1 MIMRHALLA
10 KVLKSLGKVAV
21 IGLLATSAFA
31 ANSPALTAYQVDLSK
46 TSVSGLS
53 SGAFMA
59 VQFQVA
65 YSSMLVGAGVVAGG
79 PFYCAGFSPFT
90 PFVVN
95 ATTICMNPLPGFAP
109 DAGALLEQAR
119 IFVKLGDIDDVGNL
133 KNGKFYV
140 FSGTADKVVTTAV
153 VNQTAAF
160 YRLAGVPEQNLRYVS
175 DVNAGHSII
184 TNNKQDVAC
193 ATTASPFINDCDF
206 IQSQEILKHIYGD
219 LNPPASQLSGK
230 IIKFDQREFVHSF
243 LSSMSNDAY
252 AYVPQSCETVTCKV
266 HVAFHG
272 CEQGA
277 TKIGNLFYAT
287 TGYNE
292 LADTNDIIVLYP
304 QVQSSSG
311 FFSAVNPQGCW
322 DFWGYSSMN
331 QFAPNFYSKRAPQ
344 MVAVKEMLDR
354 LAKPRN

>member
-1 MIMRHALLA
+1 
-10 KVLKSLGKVAV
+10 
-21 IGLLATSAFA
+21 
-31 ANSPALTAYQVDLSK
+31 
-46 TSVSGLS
+46 
-53 SGAFMA
+53 
-59 VQFQVA
+59 
-65 YSSMLVGAGVVAGG
+65 
-79 PFYCAGFSPFT
+79 
-90 PFVVN
+90 
-95 ATTICMNPLPGFAP
+95 
-109 DAGALLEQAR
+109 
-119 IFVKLGDIDDVGNL
+119 
-133 KNGKFYV
+133 
-140 FSGTADKVVTTAV
+140 
-153 VNQTAAF
+153 
-160 YRLAGVPEQNLRYVS
+160 
-175 DVNAGHSII
+175 
-184 TNNKQDVAC
+184 
-193 ATTASPFINDCDF
+193 
-206 IQSQEILKHIYGD
+206 
-219 LNPPASQLSGK
+219 
-230 IIKFDQREFVHSF
+230 
-243 LSSMSNDAY
+243 
-252 AYVPQSCETVTCKV
+252 V